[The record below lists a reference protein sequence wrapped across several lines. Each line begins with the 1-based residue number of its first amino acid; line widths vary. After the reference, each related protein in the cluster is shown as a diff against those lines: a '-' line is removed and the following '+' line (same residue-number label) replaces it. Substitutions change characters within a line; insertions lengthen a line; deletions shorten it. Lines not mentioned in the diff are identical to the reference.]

1 MLCSSPCFQL
11 ETKMTALTGIQF
23 LTNYL
28 EELQIDF
35 RLSAE
40 VPSQLPL
47 FLSAD
52 LEVEHRVAAVNKR
65 SRRV

>member
-1 MLCSSPCFQL
+1 
-11 ETKMTALTGIQF
+11 MTALTGIQF

-40 VPSQLPL
+40 VHSQLPQS
-47 FLSAD
+47 LSAD
-52 LEVEHRVAAVNKR
+52 LEVEHRVAAFNKR
-65 SRRV
+65 SRHVEECRVDRGFYEL